1 MFIPKSLDRSVGD
14 AAYAMFSEAWLD
26 APDDKVVPNSSTNG
40 VVLPPSGTYGRF
52 TTNYERF
59 AAQELSKRLSPEAFP
74 TKGFW
79 LQAIAAGWHRKSAE
93 QLKEIGDKVGR
104 ERIMVMHGTRDYM
117 ITVPHGQKLIAM
129 LEPGVGVIR
138 EGKGHVIMLEEW
150 KYHNEMIEKQI
161 EKGEKL
167 GKRT

>member
-1 MFIPKSLDRSVGD
+1 
-14 AAYAMFSEAWLD
+14 
-26 APDDKVVPNSSTNG
+26 
-40 VVLPPSGTYGRF
+40 
-52 TTNYERF
+52 
-59 AAQELSKRLSPEAFP
+59 
-74 TKGFW
+74 
-79 LQAIAAGWHRKSAE
+79 
-93 QLKEIGDKVGR
+93 
-104 ERIMVMHGTRDYM
+104 MVMHGTRDYM